1 MHDDID
7 RRVRSPADPTNK
19 IAIRH
24 AKVLQQGGECIGP
37 RVLAPVDTK
46 DTMPIRQQR
55 EAQIGADLATRTG
68 N

>member
-1 MHDDID
+1 MHDNID
-7 RRVRSPADPTNK
+7 RRVPSTADPARE

-24 AKVLQQGGECIGP
+24 AKVLQQGGEGIGP

-55 EAQIGADLATRTG
+55 EAQIGADLTTRTG